1 MAPPSDPL
9 PGNHDLVVLDAVS
22 LGRLAQERSS
32 WQRPGDAS
40 GLPLTATPREI

>member
-9 PGNHDLVVLDAVS
+9 PGNHDMVVLDAVS
-22 LGRLAQERSS
+22 LGRFAQERCG

-40 GLPLTATPREI
+40 GLPLTATPRAV